1 MYAWAQTFSAP
12 APPADKKPKRLKS
25 LHQPKHTETNMADEQ
40 KQEQPKKR
48 SKLKIII
55 LLIILLL
62 LITGGIVCYWWL
74 NLRVPEGI
82 NEENQ
87 TAQST
92 AVRTEETKSSQNG
105 SETKTAEAVSS
116 KTVLNIVSIPT
127 VTINLADKDTIRYLK
142 VGFDVELST
151 KDSAQALEEQKAR
164 IRDSIIILLSSKTYA
179 DIASTEGKL
188 KVKNEIATRLNQILG
203 VPRVVQIYFN
213 EFVIN

>member
-1 MYAWAQTFSAP
+1 
-12 APPADKKPKRLKS
+12 
-25 LHQPKHTETNMADEQ
+25 MADEQ

-74 NLRVPEGI
+74 NLRVPEKI
-82 NEENQ
+82 SEESQ
-87 TAQST
+87 TAQT
-92 AVRTEETKSSQNG
+92 AAVQTQDAKANPKAG
-105 SETKTAEAVSS
+105 ETKTTDTASS
-116 KTVLNIVSIPT
+116 KTVLNLVSIPT

>member
-1 MYAWAQTFSAP
+1 
-12 APPADKKPKRLKS
+12 
-25 LHQPKHTETNMADEQ
+25 MADEQ
-40 KQEQPKKR
+40 TQEQPKKR

-62 LITGGIVCYWWL
+62 LITGGIICYWWL
-74 NLRVPEGI
+74 NLRVPEKI
-82 NEENQ
+82 SEDTQ
-87 TAQST
+87 TVEQT
-92 AVRTEETKSSQNG
+92 Q
-105 SETKTAEAVSS
+105 SETAAAENNTKEKTEDKKSGSGPAPS
-116 KTVLNIVSIPT
+116 KTLLNIVSIPT

-179 DIASTEGKL
+179 DLASTEGKL

>member
-1 MYAWAQTFSAP
+1 
-12 APPADKKPKRLKS
+12 
-25 LHQPKHTETNMADEQ
+25 MADEQ
-40 KQEQPKKR
+40 TQEKPKKR

-62 LITGGIVCYWWL
+62 VITGGIICYWWL
-74 NLRVPEGI
+74 NLRVPEKI
-82 NEENQ
+82 NDDTQ
-87 TAQST
+87 TAAEQI
-92 AVRTEETKSSQNG
+92 Q
-105 SETKTAEAVSS
+105 SETAAAEGENKEKSNEQKTDAGPAPS
-116 KTVLNIVSIPT
+116 KTLLNIVSIPT

-151 KDSAQALEEQKAR
+151 KDSAQALDEQKAR

-179 DIASTEGKL
+179 DLASTEGKL

>member
-1 MYAWAQTFSAP
+1 
-12 APPADKKPKRLKS
+12 
-25 LHQPKHTETNMADEQ
+25 MADEQ

-74 NLRVPEGI
+74 NLRVPEKI
-82 NEENQ
+82 SEESQ
-87 TAQST
+87 TVQT
-92 AVRTEETKSSQNG
+92 EAVQTQDAKTSPKAG
-105 SETKTAEAVSS
+105 ETKTAETASS
-116 KTVLNIVSIPT
+116 KTVLNLVSIPT

>member
-1 MYAWAQTFSAP
+1 
-12 APPADKKPKRLKS
+12 
-25 LHQPKHTETNMADEQ
+25 MADEQ
-40 KQEQPKKR
+40 TQEQPKKR

-62 LITGGIVCYWWL
+62 IITGGIACYWWL
-74 NLRVPEGI
+74 NLRVPEKI
-82 NEENQ
+82 SDSTQATEQVQEENTENTEEAKPEASQ
-87 TAQST
+87 TAQSP
-92 AVRTEETKSSQNG
+92 AP
-105 SETKTAEAVSS
+105 S
-116 KTVLNIVSIPT
+116 KTLLNLVSIPT

-151 KDSAQALEEQKAR
+151 KDSAAALEEQKAR

-179 DIASTEGKL
+179 DLATTEGKL